1 MTDRSACPRD
11 RTTAYR
17 YVLRLLAVEAALAFE
32 DHLQKCDRCGSHTAE
47 LTKFLTLLRSVL
59 RSSTSTDEATRRS
72 MEAFLN
78 SSAESV
84 SPRDESHL
92 VQAFINCFSGYERL
106 RRNLSTRLESG
117 SETERIDRAAMEIML
132 ALPAHLQKSRK

>member
-1 MTDRSACPRD
+1 MTDRQSCPKD
-11 RTTAYR
+11 RATAYR
-17 YVLRLLAVEAALAFE
+17 YVLRLLAVERALAFE
-32 DHLQKCDRCGSHTAE
+32 DHLQQCDRCSLQIRE

-59 RSSTSTDEATRRS
+59 RNSTSTDVPTRRS

-84 SPRDESHL
+84 SPRDESQL

-106 RRNLSTRLESG
+106 RRNLSARLESE
-117 SETERIDRAAMEIML
+117 SEAEKIDRAAMEIML
-132 ALPAHLQKSRK
+132 ALPVHLQKSRK